1 MSADDLRRWR
11 AVFTAWGL
19 PPSSLEGLVIDG
31 DENDDDGCCGPV
43 AGVSPRML
51 SLFLTGRVVDSL
63 SEIDVDAEG
72 LAPELVDSMPGQN
85 TGMMGR
91 SSRTAGARR
100 GGSGGAGCAAPP
112 VGR

>member
-1 MSADDLRRWR
+1 MKMRTMTMAAAARW
-11 AVFTAWGL
+11 
-19 PPSSLEGLVIDG
+19 
-31 DENDDDGCCGPV
+31 

-100 GGSGGAGCAAPP
+100 GGLGVPAVQRPQWVDEEAK
-112 VGR
+112 R